1 MTINTDKLNQTA
13 NGKGF
18 TPNTDNKARRNAAKR
33 TTSKADLCKQI
44 RVSVEDFEAHCK
56 HWSIAIDETY
66 SPGQVAAILE
76 RFKVID
82 SPQHPDQSSPQPRS
96 ARYLQGVAPLQS
108 STGTIQEAIGSMAGY
123 STQSTQALATQREV
137 IADRVADQ
145 MATLLDP
152 DLFLQDVME
161 RTVAKLN
168 QRTVEIPNF
177 FDISLELPP
186 APTLKQLP
194 VATEL
199 PLP

>member
-1 MTINTDKLNQTA
+1 MT
-13 NGKGF
+13 F
-18 TPNTDNKARRNAAKR
+18 TKEEIQAMNAVPKSTKTSGQPFSPNSNNKARRKAAQG
-33 TTSKADLCKQI
+33 A
-44 RVSVEDFEAHCK
+44 
-56 HWSIAIDETY
+56 
-66 SPGQVAAILE
+66 P
-76 RFKVID
+76 
-82 SPQHPDQSSPQPRS
+82 PPQPI
-96 ARYLQGVAPLQS
+96 APLES
-108 STGTIQEAIGSMAGY
+108 STETIQDAIGSMASY
-123 STQSTQALATQREV
+123 STQSIQALATQRNV
-137 IADRVADQ
+137 IADCVADQ
-145 MATLLDP
+145 TAALLDP